1 MFMKY
6 IPIYLSILVTFLT
19 SCSEEVNLT
28 GDFKETA
35 VVYGLLDHADSLHFV
50 KITRAFIGPGNALE
64 IAQIPDSSYFDNVE
78 LTVSEYLGGV
88 LQRTWLLQDTI
99 VTNKDVD
106 GAFYAPEQK
115 VYYFKTLPTITSS
128 GVPGTIQVS
137 SDPMLSSLN
146 PEAKYKLLAKI
157 NGGDSLAF
165 SGGFNVTGETEL
177 VKGLVTDVTSQTY
190 TFRFADDPGEYKSQ
204 SVSVINTGN
213 ARIINAQ
220 IDVYF
225 NEHIE
230 NSFTTKTFNWQIGES
245 DVDANSSKTFS
256 AIGKTFYE
264 LVKQNVT
271 NDPFI
276 DKRTFNGV
284 MVTFTG
290 GSEQLQT
297 YMRVNKPSASLAQS
311 KPTYTNLSV
320 TNDKRVVGIFSSRQT
335 LKVFKPFFVSPA
347 LAYIRAIDKKSTR
360 ELCIGPITG
369 PLLFCSDHP
378 GDNIVNQQ
386 ESFACN

>member
-35 VVYGLLDHADSLHFV
+35 VVYGLLDHADSLHYV

-88 LQRTWLLQDTI
+88 FQRTWLLQDTI

-115 VYYFKTLPTITSS
+115 VYYFKTLPTVTSS
-128 GVPGTIQVS
+128 MGVPGTVQTS
-137 SDPMLSSLN
+137 PNPLLTSLK
-146 PEAKYKLLAKI
+146 PGCTYKMNAEI
-157 NGGDSLAF
+157 NNGEF
-165 SGGFNVTGETEL
+165 VVNGETEL
-177 VKGLVTDVTSQTY
+177 VNGLTTSASSQNF
-190 TFRFADDPGEYKSQ
+190 TFKFADDPAEYISTGLGVG
-204 SVSVINTGN
+204 STGN
-213 ARIINAQ
+213 AYIVNAQ
-220 IDVYF
+220 LDVFF
-225 NEHIE
+225 NEHIG
-230 NSFTTKTFNWQIGES
+230 NNFTTKSFNWQLGEN
-245 DVDANSSKTFS
+245 DVLPSTSTTFT
-256 AIGKTFYE
+256 ALGKTFYE
-264 LVKQNVT
+264 LMQRNVT
-271 NDPFI
+271 DDPAI
-276 DKRTFNGV
+276 DKRTFNGIS
-284 MVTFTG
+284 VTITG
-290 GSEQLQT
+290 GAEELYN
-297 YMRVNKPSASLAQS
+297 YMVVNKPTSSLAQS